1 MDVSDEVGHDRL
13 RNMLGAYALGTLT
26 GHECQRVDSH
36 LSRCSPCRE
45 ELPQLVQAA
54 GALLSGRDADPPAE
68 LWESIRSRL
77 HRRSDGGAPEEAEWV
92 GPLPL

>member
-1 MDVSDEVGHDRL
+1 MDASDGVRHDQF
-13 RNMLGAYALGTLT
+13 RNMLGAYALGALT
-26 GHECQRVDSH
+26 GHECEQVDSH

-68 LWESIRSRL
+68 LWESISSRV
-77 HRRSDGGAPEEAEWV
+77 HRRSDKDGLQEAE
-92 GPLPL
+92 